1 MTDTPDDRVSRSRYN
16 RERAAR
22 TEAEALLE
30 SKSRELFLAHKA
42 LSEHSERLED
52 AVRDRTA
59 ELQEA
64 VVRAEAASTAR
75 SRFVATMS
83 HEIRTPLGGL
93 LGMIDLLSMDEKD
106 SRKLELLNYAK
117 AAGNGL
123 SRIVND
129 VLDFS
134 KMEAGVFVFEEEHVD
149 IRALVDSA
157 QSLYASHGKGAGRN
171 FIIKIDDSVP
181 RLFLSDATRIRQII
195 SNLFSN
201 ALRYSTTGPI
211 ILRAKGAPHPKG
223 VLLRVEVEDFGVG
236 IPADKISSLF
246 KDFSQ
251 VANPL
256 TAAAQGTGLGLAI
269 CKRIVDGIG
278 GNIGVDT
285 VLGVGSTFWFEVPVE
300 IVTLMSD
307 HTGNDHAA
315 NIYETAPA
323 NSLAGKTVLI
333 AEDNII
339 NQRLLLA
346 YAERM
351 QLKADLA
358 ENGRIAVE
366 KFAPDKYDLVLMDI
380 AMPEMDGIEA
390 TRRIREAWPRDQVPP
405 IIALTAHVADAIEDE
420 AKQVGIDRILSKPI
434 PFEELKQALISMLN
448 VPRPTKMSPPTES
461 PAEAA
466 HGNGDL
472 IARLFSP
479 DVAKAMLEVF
489 SPDELKDLAGKFVT
503 DSSLR
508 LHTLVAALAAGDEK
522 EVTQQAHSL
531 KGGCLALGF
540 SEMAEWALQIE
551 LRTTQVGGESVSDLA
566 TKFLAEVKR
575 IGGILGI
582 NLITE
587 NWTV

>member
-1 MTDTPDDRVSRSRYN
+1 MTASPDDRVSRSRYN

-22 TEAEALLE
+22 VEAEAILE

-42 LSEHSERLED
+42 LSEHSVRLEE
-52 AVRDRTA
+52 AVRERTK
-59 ELQEA
+59 ELQQA

-106 SRKLELLNYAK
+106 SKKLELLNYAK
-117 AAGNGL
+117 AAGTGL

-149 IRALVDSA
+149 IRALAESA
-157 QSLYASHGKGAGRN
+157 RSLYNSHGKGISRA
-171 FIIKIDDSVP
+171 ILVKIDDSVP

-195 SNLFSN
+195 SNLISN
-201 ALRYSTTGPI
+201 ALRYSTDGPI
-211 ILRAKGAPHPKG
+211 ILRARATPHPKG

-236 IPADKISSLF
+236 IPSEKISSLF

-256 TAAAQGTGLGLAI
+256 TATAQGTGLGLAI

-278 GNIGVDT
+278 GRIGVET

-300 IVTLMSD
+300 VVSL
-307 HTGNDHAA
+307 
-315 NIYETAPA
+315 PA
-323 NSLAGKTVLI
+323 DDSAHNRDPALDVVVQNGDLSGKRVLI

-351 QLKADLA
+351 NLKADLA
-358 ENGRIAVE
+358 ENGRIALE
-366 KFAPDKYDLVLMDI
+366 KFLPGKYDLILMDV

-390 TRRIREAWPRDQVPP
+390 TRQIKEKWPKESVPP
-405 IIALTAHVADAIEDE
+405 IIALTAHVADAIEEE
-420 AKQVGIDRILSKPI
+420 ARLVGIDHILSKPI
-434 PFEELKQALISMLN
+434 PFEELKSALTAALSMLRPKE
-448 VPRPTKMSPPTES
+448 VVETHRPTDA
-461 PAEAA
+461 AEPSE
-466 HGNGDL
+466 GNSL
-472 IARLFSP
+472 ANLFLP
-479 DVAKAMLEVF
+479 GVAKTMLEVF
-489 SPDELKDLAGKFVT
+489 TADELMGLVDKFIT
-503 DSSLR
+503 DS
-508 LHTLVAALAAGDEK
+508 LARIQKLKDADASGDEG

-531 KGGCLALGF
+531 KGACLALGF
-540 SEMAEWALQIE
+540 SQLAEWARLVE
-551 LRTTQVGGESVSDLA
+551 LRETLPHDESVSEVADR
-566 TKFLAEVKR
+566 FSAEIRQLRLKLERVT
-575 IGGILGI
+575 GP
-582 NLITE
+582 TSS
-587 NWTV
+587 